1 MTETISQQTALRR
14 IVDHGIES
22 VLVPAKFERAGKRTW
37 IRHETEL
44 FHLIALGFR
53 YGTYAIEFG
62 IVSPEA
68 TDFVWGHPAKRADFG
83 DVVMHGTPSDIRR
96 PAACERFE
104 LGEQDEPAKIDE
116 IARLVAQDIGAVA
129 TWLGQFKT
137 RRQYRDY
144 LLENR
149 DPNSWNRFII
159 PSPVLKL
166 YIAAVLAVLDLDPAA
181 VVLADEAE
189 VALRP
194 WKDRLNAERRR
205 RLRAAIAA
213 MNEAGAVDA

>member
-149 DPNSWNRFII
+149 DPN
-159 PSPVLKL
+159 

-194 WKDRLNAERRR
+194 WKDRLTAERRR

-213 MNEAGAVDA
+213 MNEAGAEDA